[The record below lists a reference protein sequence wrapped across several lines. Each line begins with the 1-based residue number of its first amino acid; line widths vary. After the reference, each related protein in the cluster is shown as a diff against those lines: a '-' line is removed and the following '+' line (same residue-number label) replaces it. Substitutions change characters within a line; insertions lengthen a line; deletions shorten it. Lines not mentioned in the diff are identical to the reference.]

1 MTSLGQKSFNNPQ
14 PCVLSVPREGWRVW
28 GGGQEDRDS
37 TEKLHKGRREH
48 KEDGGWRERERAQS
62 RENK

>member
-48 KEDGGWRERERAQS
+48 KEDGGWRERE
-62 RENK
+62 